1 MKGVWCVC
9 DEVGLMNFGVQQ
21 VGIVLMTISIS
32 FVTVGCSGGKLSQC
46 ANAIKVVNQTVTDT
60 KMITAGGTK
69 GDIPTI
75 EQLVKTFDKAAKDM
89 ESVNVD
95 DEKLKTYKSQFVTMY
110 RGATEINQRLL
121 IAIKEKKSTILY
133 EELRKSR
140 KIFAPERELT
150 QSISAYCK
158 NPDEKAK

>member
-1 MKGVWCVC
+1 MK
-9 DEVGLMNFGVQQ
+9 FGVRQ
-21 VGIVLMTISIS
+21 VGIVWMTISIG
-32 FVTVGCSGGKLSQC
+32 FLTVGCSGGKLSQC
-46 ANAIKVVNQTVTDT
+46 ADVIKVVNQTVTDT
-60 KMITAGGTK
+60 KTITAGGTK

-75 EQLVKTFDKAAKDM
+75 EKLVTTFGKAAKDM

-95 DEKLKTYKSQFVTMY
+95 DEKLKVYKGQFVAMY

-140 KIFAPERELT
+140 KIFTPERSIT
-150 QSISAYCK
+150 QGISEYCK
-158 NPDEKAK
+158 NPDAK

>member
-1 MKGVWCVC
+1 MK
-9 DEVGLMNFGVQQ
+9 FGVQQ

-32 FVTVGCSGGKLSQC
+32 FLTVGCSGGKLSQC
-46 ANAIKVVNQTVTDT
+46 ANVIKVVNQTVTDT
-60 KMITAGGTK
+60 KTITAGGTK
-69 GDIPTI
+69 GDVPTI
-75 EQLVKTFDKAAKDM
+75 EQLVTTFGRAAKDM

-95 DEKLKTYKSQFVTMY
+95 DEKLKVYKSQFVAMY

-140 KIFAPERELT
+140 KIFTPERNLV
-150 QSISAYCK
+150 QGISEYCK
-158 NPDEKAK
+158 NPDGKAK

>member
-1 MKGVWCVC
+1 MK
-9 DEVGLMNFGVQQ
+9 FGVQQ

-32 FVTVGCSGGKLSQC
+32 FVTAGCSGGKLSQC
-46 ANAIKVVNQTVTDT
+46 ANVIKVVNQTVTDT
-60 KMITAGGTK
+60 KTITAGGTK

-75 EQLVKTFDKAAKDM
+75 EQLVVTFGNAAKDM

-140 KIFAPERELT
+140 KIFTSERAMT
-150 QSISAYCK
+150 QGISEYCK
-158 NPDEKAK
+158 NPDAKPK

>member
-1 MKGVWCVC
+1 MK
-9 DEVGLMNFGVQQ
+9 FGVQQ

-32 FVTVGCSGGKLSQC
+32 FLTAGCSGGKLSQC
-46 ANAIKVVNQTVTDT
+46 AKTIEVINRTVTDT
-60 KMITAGGTK
+60 KSITAGGTK

-75 EQLVKTFDKAAKDM
+75 EQLVVTFGKAAKDM
-89 ESVNVD
+89 ESVSVD

-140 KIFAPERELT
+140 KIFTPERKLVED
-150 QSISAYCK
+150 ISQYCK
-158 NPDEKAK
+158 NSDEKAK

>member
-1 MKGVWCVC
+1 MK
-9 DEVGLMNFGVQQ
+9 FGVQQ

-32 FVTVGCSGGKLSQC
+32 FLTVGCSGGKLSQC
-46 ANAIKVVNQTVTDT
+46 ANVIKVVNQTVTDT
-60 KMITAGGTK
+60 KTITAGGTK

-75 EQLVKTFDKAAKDM
+75 EQLVTTFGKAAKDM

-95 DEKLKTYKSQFVTMY
+95 DEKLKVYKGQFVTMY

-140 KIFAPERELT
+140 KIFTPERTIVEG
-150 QSISAYCK
+150 ISEYCK
-158 NPDEKAK
+158 NPDAKAK

>member
-1 MKGVWCVC
+1 MK
-9 DEVGLMNFGVQQ
+9 FGVQQ

-32 FVTVGCSGGKLSQC
+32 FLTVGCSGGKLSQC
-46 ANAIKVVNQTVTDT
+46 ANVIKVVNQTVTDT
-60 KMITAGGTK
+60 KTITAGGTK
-69 GDIPTI
+69 GDVPTI
-75 EQLVKTFDKAAKDM
+75 EQLVTTFGRAAKDM

-95 DEKLKTYKSQFVTMY
+95 DEKLKGYKSEFVTMY

-140 KIFAPERELT
+140 KIFTPERKLVE
-150 QSISAYCK
+150 SISEYCK
-158 NPDEKAK
+158 NPGEKAK

>member
-1 MKGVWCVC
+1 MK
-9 DEVGLMNFGVQQ
+9 FGVQQ

-32 FVTVGCSGGKLSQC
+32 FLTFGCSGGKLSQC
-46 ANAIKVVNQTVTDT
+46 ANVIKVVNQTVTDT
-60 KMITAGGTK
+60 KTITAGGTK

-75 EQLVKTFDKAAKDM
+75 EQLVITFGKAAKDM
-89 ESVNVD
+89 ESVSVD
-95 DEKLKTYKSQFVTMY
+95 DEKLKKYKSDFVTMY

-140 KIFAPERELT
+140 KIFTPERNMT
-150 QSISAYCK
+150 QSISQYCK
-158 NPDEKAK
+158 SPDGKS